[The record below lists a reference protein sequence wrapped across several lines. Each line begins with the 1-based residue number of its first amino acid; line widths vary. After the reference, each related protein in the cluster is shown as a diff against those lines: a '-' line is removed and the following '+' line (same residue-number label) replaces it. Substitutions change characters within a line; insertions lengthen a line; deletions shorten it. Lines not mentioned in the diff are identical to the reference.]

1 MRVKTLMVVLL
12 HGFLL
17 AACGQDRASGWPTA
31 PMPPVAISGTVYEH
45 GPFGQRPLANI
56 PLDVSDRWTYSIP
69 MVVTDAV
76 GRYSARGHEQTEY
89 KARIDAPGYFQPCY
103 AGTFLRSLEVTLDA
117 HVVSGDTLVSSGM
130 PSTLPLVEPV
140 ISGQV
145 FERTPQGN
153 RPISGASVVVDFAD
167 YDTIPGPAPF
177 ITTLTDSQGRYTV
190 CGTTGGLIRVWASDF
205 DGDAKAIAPDRIS
218 TFDFALVRR

>member
-1 MRVKTLMVVLL
+1 MRVMILMVVLL
-12 HGFLL
+12 YGFLF
-17 AACGQDRASGWPTA
+17 AACGQDRAPGWPTA
-31 PMPPVAISGTVYEH
+31 PTPPVAISGTVYEH

-56 PLDVSDRWTYSIP
+56 PLDVSSRWTYFIP
-69 MVVTDAV
+69 MVVTDAN

-89 KARIDAPGYFQPCY
+89 KARVDAQGYYQPCY

-130 PSTLPLVEPV
+130 PATLPLIDPV

-145 FERTPQGN
+145 FERTNQGN
-153 RPISGASVVVDFAD
+153 RPISGASVIVDFAD

-177 ITTLTDSQGRYTV
+177 ITTLTDRQGRYTV
-190 CGTTGGLIRVWASDF
+190 CGTAGGLIRVWASGF
-205 DGDAKAIAPDRIS
+205 NGDATAIDPNRNS
-218 TFDFALVRR
+218 NYDFAMVRR